1 MNCTYPRIPSRFH
14 GWHSVAATL
23 VIGLVVMSFLALSSR
38 PAFADHDEARE
49 DCPDPIT
56 EGDSARMRVHMPGH
70 DVERLYAFT
79 THRYYPADGDDFV
92 QYHGVK
98 MTSGSDSHSVRIP
111 VITIEDDRP
120 EKTETFAVGYWD
132 DSVWHACEIT
142 IIDDDVPEV
151 VNIQITSKPVMDS
164 TYRANEAIDVT
175 VTFTDQVDAE
185 RDALLSLF
193 VGGPDES
200 TYRGA
205 RYLQGSGTQHLTFRY
220 RVQPGDLDP
229 NGVSVAIATM
239 DIDRN
244 PTGGFSGRIFVKD
257 TDVPVDYTHNGISSA
272 EKHEIDGR
280 PIALAINFISAPP
293 DPWEHYRAN
302 QTIEVEIHYNV
313 DVEINGDPTLEM
325 FLGWPRHNAHDARR
339 EVHYLRGSG
348 TDTLVFG
355 YTIRPGDNDDDGVA
369 ISIGFP
375 DFSRSGRKRVHYT
388 GEGTI
393 KARGTDVEVSPWY
406 MGPVSL
412 SQHGVDTTP
421 PEINSVTIESQPENG
436 EAYRVGETISL
447 EVEFSESAT
456 IVGNPRINVDVG
468 GTPRYATHQA
478 SADEYA
484 DSALFQYQVQSGD
497 NDSDG
502 IGLFANT
509 LEMNGGNIYDRA
521 GIGLGFTHTAIAADP
536 SQKVDTSS
544 DR

>member
-56 EGDSARMRVHMPGH
+56 EGDSARIRVHMPGH

-79 THRYYPADGDDFV
+79 THRYYSADSDDFV

-205 RYLQGSGTQHLTFRY
+205 RYLRGSGTQHLTFRY

-313 DVEINGDPTLEM
+313 DV
-325 FLGWPRHNAHDARR
+325 
-339 EVHYLRGSG
+339 
-348 TDTLVFG
+348 
-355 YTIRPGDNDDDGVA
+355 
-369 ISIGFP
+369 
-375 DFSRSGRKRVHYT
+375 
-388 GEGTI
+388 
-393 KARGTDVEVSPWY
+393 
-406 MGPVSL
+406 
-412 SQHGVDTTP
+412 
-421 PEINSVTIESQPENG
+421 
-436 EAYRVGETISL
+436 
-447 EVEFSESAT
+447 
-456 IVGNPRINVDVG
+456 G

-484 DSALFQYQVQSGD
+484 DSAVFHYQVQSGD
-497 NDSDG
+497 NDNDG

-521 GIGLGFTHTAIAADP
+521 GIGLGFTHPAIAADP
-536 SQKVDTSS
+536 GQKVDTSS